1 MGAVAWSRHTG
12 FWYRLRRNN
21 HLLHAQAICFNSI
34 EVPQNSWI
42 VHIRL
47 MLCGYRMAA
56 VRVSSNSGIEA
67 ESLTALREERP
78 GYVKCLSPH
87 QATFTLSM
95 TCDRLEML
103 ICVAEEWL
111 TTSYLRGRPSE
122 SIA

>member
-1 MGAVAWSRHTG
+1 MGAVAGARHTG

-21 HLLHAQAICFNSI
+21 YMLHAQAIRFNPI

-47 MLCGYRMAA
+47 ISCGYSMAA
-56 VRVSSNSGIEA
+56 VHVSSNSGIEA

-78 GYVKCLSPH
+78 GYVKYLFPH
-87 QATFTLSM
+87 QATFTSSM

-103 ICVAEEWL
+103 ICLAEEEL
-111 TTSYLRGRPSE
+111 TT
-122 SIA
+122 